1 MTFGNKR
8 TRLKLHSLIFLA
20 ALSSIIFSFSLAAYG
35 ASTKITRL
43 SCDAAI
49 TETYSNG
56 SQDKHRERFAL
67 EIETFPNGFMLFSA
81 ETPNVFISIPSRGKK
96 GRVDVVDNSNEEVWR
111 FNTSSEIKGRK
122 STQSLR
128 LDRVTGELYYSSSY
142 VIRSEISGNC
152 EKLSNNQRQF

>member
-1 MTFGNKR
+1 MTSEKNR
-8 TRLKLHSLIFLA
+8 NMLKKHGHYSLVFLGSLIFA
-20 ALSSIIFSFSLAAYG
+20 FSLSAYG
-35 ASTKITRL
+35 ASTKVTRL

-49 TETYSNG
+49 TDTYSNG
-56 SQDKHRERFAL
+56 SQEKHRERFTL

-122 STQSLR
+122 STQSIR

-142 VIRSEISGNC
+142 VLRSEISGNC